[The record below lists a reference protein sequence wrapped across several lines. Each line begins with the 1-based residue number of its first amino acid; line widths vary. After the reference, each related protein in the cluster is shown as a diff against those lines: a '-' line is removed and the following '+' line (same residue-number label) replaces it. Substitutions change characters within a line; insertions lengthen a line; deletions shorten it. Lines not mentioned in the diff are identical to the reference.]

1 MIQVCYFL
9 STVFGVGYLPC
20 APGTWGT
27 MAGLTLSFLYINHPP
42 LFFIALSLILF
53 IVGFLSSWRILLET
67 TDSDPSFIVIDEVAG
82 FLLTVGITGL
92 FSPLTPLSL
101 GLSFLLFRFFDIL
114 KPWPIGW
121 VEKSLTQ
128 SKKAA
133 ALGVMLDDMV
143 AGGISGIIQI
153 SFLLI
158 F

>member
-1 MIQVCYFL
+1 M
-9 STVFGVGYLPC
+9 
-20 APGTWGT
+20 
-27 MAGLTLSFLYINHPP
+27 
-42 LFFIALSLILF
+42 
-53 IVGFLSSWRILLET
+53 
-67 TDSDPSFIVIDEVAG
+67 
-82 FLLTVGITGL
+82 TVGITGL